1 MYVGHYFFM
10 VNVLLRHHVCFDILC
25 ICASVSCLW
34 KKYCNNPRP
43 GGGAPTSLWVE
54 MCRRGGSL
62 GEKKKQIGKELVLM
76 FVLVT
81 LSSVH
86 LAYIVS
92 HPRGS
97 A

>member
-1 MYVGHYFFM
+1 MEKNTVTT
-10 VNVLLRHHVCFDILC
+10 LDHV
-25 ICASVSCLW
+25 
-34 KKYCNNPRP
+34 
-43 GGGAPTSLWVE
+43 GGAPTSLWVE

-62 GEKKKQIGKELVLM
+62 GEKKKQIGNELALM